1 MKNSTEYLENKVKE
15 ISPKVGQNSRR
26 WKMGEKSSK
35 IREIVQKSQQST
47 NKDSRERKQQMKGR
61 NLSEKVRKC
70 PKSDGHVSR

>member
-1 MKNSTEYLENKVKE
+1 
-15 ISPKVGQNSRR
+15 
-26 WKMGEKSSK
+26 MGEKSCK
-35 IREIVQKSQQST
+35 IREIVQKIQQST